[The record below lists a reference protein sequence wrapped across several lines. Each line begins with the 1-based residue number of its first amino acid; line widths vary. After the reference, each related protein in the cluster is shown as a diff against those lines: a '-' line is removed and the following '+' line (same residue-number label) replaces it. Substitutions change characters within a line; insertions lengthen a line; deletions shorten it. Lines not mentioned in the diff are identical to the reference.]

1 MVWGQSWG
9 SAGVHDMMEFP
20 VLLFFCMLVEPLDFV
35 GLAHGFDFVD
45 KSVSISSVA
54 VLFLLEIIRKD

>member
-1 MVWGQSWG
+1 MIS
-9 SAGVHDMMEFP
+9 FP

-35 GLAHGFDFVD
+35 GLTHGFDFAD

-54 VLFLLEIIRKD
+54 VLLFLLEIIRKD